1 MILDFILKNY
11 LDKDF
16 VEFIKKSKN
25 KDNIYDDND
34 MDIKLENQKK
44 KIK

>member
-25 KDNIYDDND
+25 RDNIYDDND
-34 MDIKLENQKK
+34 MDIRIRK
-44 KIK
+44 